1 MSAISDRYGR
11 GGRRCIPEA
20 SAGQTRVAAH
30 PSGDDWPTDNAVEEL
45 GTARRNSP
53 NYWARLC
60 VRRLWDKSDQTCLAS
75 ADLCK
80 TRWPEELSWLLND
93 CYKDAVVAD
102 IDNARFAKIP

>member
-11 GGRRCIPEA
+11 GGRRCIPET

-45 GTARRNSP
+45 GKARRNWP

-60 VRRLWDKSDQTCLAS
+60 VRQKSCDSAARALTLDKVQ
-75 ADLCK
+75 
-80 TRWPEELSWLLND
+80 
-93 CYKDAVVAD
+93 Y
-102 IDNARFAKIP
+102 